1 VINKDDDKVLC
12 FRERE
17 EDQDHRNRREP
28 TTPLTYDDAQEL
40 MDTMWR
46 AGLRPSDLRGVENGQ
61 LAAIKD
67 EVIKAKDGHIEDL
80 RKLI

>member
-28 TTPLTYDDAQEL
+28 TTPLTYDDAQ
-40 MDTMWR
+40 
-46 AGLRPSDLRGVENGQ
+46 GLRPSDLRGVENGQ